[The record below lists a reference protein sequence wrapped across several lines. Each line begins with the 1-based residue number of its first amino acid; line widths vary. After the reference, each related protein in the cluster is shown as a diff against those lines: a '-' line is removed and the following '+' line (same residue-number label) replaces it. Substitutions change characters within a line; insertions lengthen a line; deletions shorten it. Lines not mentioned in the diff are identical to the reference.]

1 MVLNYYRIVT
11 FRIQYYNKYVDLSS
25 KAGISAGFSDFT
37 DFINISEEPAGHLIH
52 KFHTTHD
59 VSVLHQVL

>member
-1 MVLNYYRIVT
+1 MVLNYYKIVT

-25 KAGISAGFSDFT
+25 KAGISAGFYRFT
-37 DFINISEEPAGHLIH
+37 DFTNISEAPADHLLH

-59 VSVLHQVL
+59 VSVSHQVL